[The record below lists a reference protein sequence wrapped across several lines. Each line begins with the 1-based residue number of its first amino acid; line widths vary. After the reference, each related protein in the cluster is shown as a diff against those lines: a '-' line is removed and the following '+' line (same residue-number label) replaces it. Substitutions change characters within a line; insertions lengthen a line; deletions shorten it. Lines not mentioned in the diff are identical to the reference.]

1 MKNTTEVVSRILLGL
16 IFVMAGISK
25 IGAGYTGTAGYM
37 DSMGVPGTLL
47 PLVILLEIAGGLF
60 VITGFKTQWAGYALA
75 GFTLV
80 AGFIFHS
87 NFSDQMQSILFM
99 KNLSITGGLLLL
111 AIHGAGNWSLD
122 NKWPKNK

>member
-1 MKNTTEVVSRILLGL
+1 MKNVTEALSRILLGL

-37 DSMGVPGTLL
+37 DSMGVPGALL
-47 PLVILLEIAGGLF
+47 PLVIILEIAGGLF

-99 KNLSITGGLLLL
+99 KNMAITGGLLLL
-111 AIHGAGNWSLD
+111 AIHGAGNFSIDKKLS
-122 NKWPKNK
+122 K